1 MPSPTRLQW
10 KSAIAHYCSCDST
23 MMTSDPTTTYIFTGL
38 LVAMVITLAL
48 EEKIHAKKSMIVGIY
63 AVIALFL
70 ASAFDIMPDANV
82 LLSKDDSIIGA
93 IHMPVYIPGVEWEV
107 IAIILGSGLFID
119 VVSRSGIFTWTA
131 ILLTKKSLGDPLKL
145 LIYYSLITVLFS
157 AVLNNVAA
165 MMIVGSLTMVSLEK
179 LDRKEL
185 LLGFLL
191 TEGLL
196 TNVGGLLTLIS
207 SVPNIILGNMAEIG
221 YVSFFAKAGP
231 YVVIATAMTIY
242 MAVKLF
248 KITPLKTDEEKQKAA
263 ELVASFDETDGIE
276 SSAFFNFSWA
286 LLGVFI
292 LVIATTSVLPFV
304 GPLGMGYVA
313 VSFALIAL
321 IRYKH
326 EVDKNY
332 SAVDW
337 DLLAFFTFLFVVI
350 DTMKYAGV
358 LDLIGGGIAQLLA
371 LPDALAGA
379 SLLWSSSIASAVTDN
394 VPLAA
399 VMGNILKGIEGT
411 PDFQWWATI
420 FGTNLG
426 GNFTP
431 IGSASTVV
439 AVAIIHRAKLPLTF
453 VGFVKKAAPFAIAQL
468 ILATA
473 YVLIVLK

>member
-1 MPSPTRLQW
+1 MSP
-10 KSAIAHYCSCDST
+10 DSI
-23 MMTSDPTTTYIFTGL
+23 TYVFAAL
-38 LVAMVITLAL
+38 LAAMVFTLAI
-48 EEKIHAKKSMIVGIY
+48 EEKIHAKKSMIVGLY
-63 AVIALFL
+63 AVIALLL
-70 ASAFDIMPDANV
+70 AAAFDILPDPHAV
-82 LLSKDDSIIGA
+82 LSTGQSV
-93 IHMPVYIPGVEWEV
+93 HMPVYIPGIEWEV

-119 VVSRSGIFTWTA
+119 VVSKSGIFTWTA

-145 LIYYSLITVLFS
+145 LIYYSAITVIFS

-179 LDRKEL
+179 LNRKEL

-196 TNVGGLLTLIS
+196 TNIGGLLTLIS

-221 YVSFFAKAGP
+221 YVEFFTKAAP
-231 YVVIATAMTIY
+231 YTVVATVLTVY
-242 MAVKLF
+242 MAVRIFGIKGLES
-248 KITPLKTDEEKQKAA
+248 DEDKAAAA
-263 ELVASFDETDGIE
+263 ELVATFDETDGIE

-286 LLGVFI
+286 LLGIFI
-292 LVIATTSVLPFV
+292 LVIATTSVLPWV
-304 GPLGMGYVA
+304 GGDHGLGMGYVA

-326 EVDKNY
+326 EIDKNFA
-332 SAVDW
+332 AVDW

-358 LDLIGGGIAQLLA
+358 LDLIGGGIAELLA
-371 LPDALAGA
+371 LPDAAAGA
-379 SLLWSSSIASAVTDN
+379 SLLWSSAIASSVTDN

-399 VMGNILKGIEGT
+399 VMGNILKGMEST

-439 AVAIIHRAKLPLTF
+439 AVAIIHRAKLPLSFT
-453 VGFVKKAAPFAIAQL
+453 VFVKTAAPFAVAQL
-468 ILATA
+468 ILATG
-473 YVLIVLK
+473 YVLIFLR

>member
-1 MPSPTRLQW
+1 MSEQG
-10 KSAIAHYCSCDST
+10 I
-23 MMTSDPTTTYIFTGL
+23 TYLFAGL
-38 LVAMVITLAL
+38 LGAMVLTLAI

-63 AVIALFL
+63 AVIALL
-70 ASAFDIMPDANV
+70 MASAFGILPDPHAV
-82 LLSKDDSIIGA
+82 LSTGNSD
-93 IHMPVYIPGVEWEV
+93 HMPVYIPGVEWEV

-119 VVSRSGIFTWTA
+119 VVSRSGIFSWTA
-131 ILLTKKSLGDPLKL
+131 ILLTKKSGGDPLKL
-145 LIYYSLITVLFS
+145 LIYYAGITVVFS

-179 LDRKEL
+179 LERKEL

-196 TNVGGLLTLIS
+196 TNIGGLLTLIS

-221 YVSFFAKAGP
+221 YVDFFVKAAP
-231 YVVIATAMTIY
+231 YTVIASALTIA

-248 KITPLKTDEEKQKAA
+248 GIRSLESEEEREAAA
-263 ELVASFDETDGIE
+263 ELVATFDESDGIE

-292 LVIATTSVLPFV
+292 LVIATTSVLPWV
-304 GPLGMGYVA
+304 GGDHGLGMGYVA
-313 VSFALIAL
+313 VSFALIAML
-321 IRYKH
+321 RYKH

-332 SAVDW
+332 AAVDW

-358 LDLIGGGIAQLLA
+358 LNLIGTGIAKLLA
-371 LPDALAGA
+371 LPDMLAGT
-379 SLLWSSSIASAVTDN
+379 SLLWSSAIASSVTDN

-399 VMGNILKGIEGT
+399 VMGNILKGMEST

-453 VGFVKKAAPFAIAQL
+453 GGFVKTAAPFAIAQL
-468 ILATA
+468 ALATG
-473 YVLIVLK
+473 YVLLVLR

>member
-1 MPSPTRLQW
+1 M
-10 KSAIAHYCSCDST
+10 SADSI
-23 MMTSDPTTTYIFTGL
+23 SYLFTAL
-38 LVAMVITLAL
+38 LVAMVFTLAI
-48 EEKIHAKKSMIVGIY
+48 EEKIHAQKSIIVGLF
-63 AVIALFL
+63 AVVCLF
-70 ASAFDIMPDANV
+70 
-82 LLSKDDSIIGA
+82 IGA
-93 IHMPVYIPGVEWEV
+93 RVGILPSDHGVLSSGHKVHLPIYIPGVEWEV
-107 IAIILGSGLFID
+107 IAIIFGSGLFID

-131 ILLTKKSLGDPLKL
+131 ILLTKRSKGDPLKL
-145 LIYYSLITVLFS
+145 LIYYSLITVIFS

-165 MMIVGSLTMVSLEK
+165 MMIVGSLTLVSLEK
-179 LDRKEL
+179 LDRRDM

-207 SVPNIILGNMAEIG
+207 SVPNIILGKMAQIG
-221 YVSFFAKAGP
+221 YLEFFFKAAP
-231 YVVIATAMTIY
+231 YTVVATALTIA
-242 MAVKLF
+242 MAVRLF
-248 KITPLKTDEEKQKAA
+248 GIHALKTDEERAAAA
-263 ELVASFDETDGIE
+263 ELVSGFDENDGIE
-276 SSAFFNFSWA
+276 SRAFFNFSWL

-292 LVIATTSVLPFV
+292 LVIATTSVIPDLAH
-304 GPLGMGYVA
+304 LGMGYVA

-326 EVDKNY
+326 EVDKSY
-332 SAVDW
+332 AAVDW

-350 DTMKYAGV
+350 DTMKHSGV
-358 LDLIGGGIAQLLA
+358 LKLIGAGIAKLLA
-371 LPDALAGA
+371 LPESLAAA
-379 SLLWSSSIASAVTDN
+379 SLLWSSAIASSVTDN

-399 VMGNILKGIEGT
+399 VMGNILQDMGNT

-439 AVAIIHRAKLPLTF
+439 AVAIIHRAKLKLSF
-453 VGFVKKAAPFAIAQL
+453 LGFVRKAAPFAIAQL

-473 YVLIVLK
+473 YVLLVIR